1 MKKIKTT
8 AALAATVFALGAMTF
23 SSCDAINKASE
34 RDIEVNDF
42 DFTIDTSGVLAAAAN
57 ESGTTR
63 TDGTTRADGVTH
75 FAGSATISRDDL
87 LAGTSFDFDMIKNVT
102 IGGVEIGV
110 EQDLTG
116 VVIESLSLTC
126 TGVPSVE
133 MTDVPIA
140 DIGTSQQ
147 DALRVFASGLFM
159 AAVRDGE
166 VTVSLDVT
174 FSEPITE
181 EMVSYL
187 ITLSEIVV
195 RAGLNL

>member
-1 MKKIKTT
+1 MKTIDRFL
-8 AALAATVFALGAMTF
+8 ALALAATVFALGAMTLN
-23 SSCDAINKASE
+23 SCDAINKASE

-42 DFTIDTSGVLAAAAN
+42 DFTIDTSVVLSAAAN
-57 ESGTTR
+57 ENGTTR
-63 TDGTTRADGVTH
+63 TDGVTH
-75 FAGSATISRDDL
+75 FTGSATISRDDL
-87 LAGTSFDFDMIKNVT
+87 LAGASFDFDMIKNVT

-116 VVIESLSLTC
+116 VVIENLSLTC

-159 AAVRDGE
+159 AAIRDGE

-187 ITLSEIVV
+187 ITLSEIVI